1 MFRKNTMQNKIFIVD
16 DDAKLNRQL
25 SSYLSQF
32 SFAVRTFLLPSEAI
46 SSLRKE
52 SPDCIILDVM
62 LPEMDGFAVCKE
74 IRKFSSVP
82 IIMLTARGDVTDRI
96 VGLEIGADDYLPK
109 PFEPRELVARI
120 QAILRRKSQMKFH
133 DKEQQMFGD
142 LTINFSDHTVH
153 NRNGKINLTG
163 AEFDLLAF
171 FSKRPGR
178 VVDRDAIMEHC
189 KGMDCQAF
197 DRSIDVTISRLRQ
210 KIGDNPRN
218 PKYFKTIRGKGY
230 LFIGHESLEDE

>member
-1 MFRKNTMQNKIFIVD
+1 MQTKLFIID
-16 DDAKLNRQL
+16 DDEKLNRQL

-32 SFAVRTFLLPSEAI
+32 SFSVRTFVLPGEAI
-46 SSLRKE
+46 SMVQRE
-52 SPDCIILDVM
+52 CPDCIILDIM
-62 LPEMDGFAVCKE
+62 LPQMDGFAVCKE

-109 PFEPRELVARI
+109 PFEPRELIARI
-120 QAILRRKSQMKFH
+120 QAILRRKNQMH
-133 DKEQQMFGD
+133 DKEQQVFGD
-142 LTINFSDHTVH
+142 LTINFADHTVH
-153 NRNGKINLTG
+153 NRKGQINLTG
-163 AEFDLLAF
+163 LEFDLLAF

-178 VVDRDAIMEHC
+178 VVDRDAIMDHC

-197 DRSIDVTISRLRQ
+197 DRSIDVAISRLRQ

-218 PKYFKTIRGKGY
+218 PRYFKTIRGKGY
-230 LFIGHESLEDE
+230 LFIGHESVEDE